1 MNKEI
6 INNIT
11 ETIID
16 ELYEKSI
23 EYMYSSGKYNESD
36 NEFVKDQE
44 KFVREVIKEL
54 NFRIKV
60 VGEQENKLNK
70 E

>member
-16 ELYEKSI
+16 ELYEKSV
-23 EYMYSSGKYNESD
+23 EYMYNSGKYTESND
-36 NEFVKDQE
+36 KFVKDQE

-54 NFRIKV
+54 NFRIKII
-60 VGEQENKLNK
+60 EEIENKL
-70 E
+70 

>member
-16 ELYEKSI
+16 DLYEQTI
-23 EYMYSSGKYNESD
+23 HYMYKDGDYTESND
-36 NEFVKDQE
+36 EFCEDQE
-44 KFVREVIKEL
+44 KFVIEVIKEL
-54 NFRIKV
+54 NKRISK
-60 VGEQENKLNK
+60 
-70 E
+70 